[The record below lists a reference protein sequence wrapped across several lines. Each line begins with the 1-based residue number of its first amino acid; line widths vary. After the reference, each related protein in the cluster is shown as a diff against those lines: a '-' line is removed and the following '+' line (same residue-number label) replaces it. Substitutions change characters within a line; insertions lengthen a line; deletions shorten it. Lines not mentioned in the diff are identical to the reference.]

1 MLYCTVH
8 LWVHGMQLD
17 GHGIIKGGKCVGM
30 GMRRVCG
37 NRGEVGLWR
46 VRALLEW
53 TVTDLCGCTLQCCA
67 VCGGA
72 WFPPHSILVMHGCRI
87 MVASFNFCNRRA
99 HGHGRQGPLP
109 MFAGEEGGWG
119 SNMLNVA
126 GTTSLAAAD
135 ASNVGGCC
143 QCHVDQRVP
152 DSTVYMSLLSSKFQP
167 KGNQCCRCHG
177 GP

>member
-1 MLYCTVH
+1 VLQHTELWWSASILLISAKGGQRLAFVLYCTVH

-87 MVASFNFCNRRA
+87 MVASFNFCNR
-99 HGHGRQGPLP
+99 
-109 MFAGEEGGWG
+109 
-119 SNMLNVA
+119 
-126 GTTSLAAAD
+126 
-135 ASNVGGCC
+135 
-143 QCHVDQRVP
+143 
-152 DSTVYMSLLSSKFQP
+152 
-167 KGNQCCRCHG
+167 
-177 GP
+177 